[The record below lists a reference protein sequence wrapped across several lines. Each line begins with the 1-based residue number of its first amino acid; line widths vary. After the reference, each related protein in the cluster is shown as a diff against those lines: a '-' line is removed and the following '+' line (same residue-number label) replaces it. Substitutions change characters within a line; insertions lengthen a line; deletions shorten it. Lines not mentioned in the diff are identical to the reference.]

1 MKKSLIILGAILSL
15 LVILILLA
23 PIWINTYLNKNA
35 DQIFREMILK
45 ANGFLEHEVNFK
57 GISLSYH
64 LKGSSLKIDKIAIH
78 PKESLST
85 HYPKIVLS
93 AEDLEIS
100 GLNWSSYFLDS
111 SIEIQK
117 ASIQLLNVISF
128 TPELFKESLEKEN
141 KKSSYRKIKVDE
153 LSLKTLN
160 FQNKSTENDS
170 LRLRITNASLNVID
184 LSLLPRHLQ
193 NPFALFQAKEIEAN
207 VEEVR
212 IALDKYYQKLILH
225 DIYFD
230 SKHSNFEMVKV
241 QLDQTLNRQSFNQA
255 FSYRKDY
262 LSLSSDRVSGTGVD
276 WLNFFDHGNWHIEKI
291 KIQNPIL
298 NVFVNKQKPKNS
310 TSKKLLFAEQI
321 KTIKIPLQIDS
332 LVFQNAQVYFEEI
345 PEKDFYKN
353 GKLNFTNLEIS
364 ILNLTNQ
371 KQKLKEKSELLI
383 NAKGSFM
390 NSGNISLNVQQDLL
404 KENGQFKIQGHLGK
418 MPLQN
423 INEILEPETQVSIHS
438 GNLIDLSFQMIGNNH
453 SGEGELIV
461 QYEDLLVKLL
471 DKKEPKSS
479 NFWKQ
484 IASFIAN
491 TFVIKSNNPN
501 KRGQLIKG
509 KIDYQR
515 TKENSNINYWWQLI
529 LSGIKSTFEN
539 VSEEVEKSPV
549 NPSQIDI

>member
-1 MKKSLIILGAILSL
+1 MKKPLIILGAILSF
-15 LVILILLA
+15 LVILIFLM
-23 PIWINTYLNKNA
+23 PIWINAYLNKNA
-35 DQIFREMILK
+35 DEIFREMILK
-45 ANGFLEHEVNFK
+45 ANGFLEHEVNFE
-57 GISLSYH
+57 GISLSYD
-64 LKGSSLKIDKIAIH
+64 LRGTALKIDKIAIH

-85 HYPKIVLS
+85 HHPKIVLS

-100 GLNWSSYFLDS
+100 GFKWSSYFLGS
-111 SIEIQK
+111 SIEIRK
-117 ASIQLLNVISF
+117 ASIQMLNIISF
-128 TPELFKESLEKEN
+128 SPDLLKDSEEKKN
-141 KKSSYRKIKVDE
+141 IISNYRRIKVDE

-170 LRLRITNASLNVID
+170 LRLRITSASLNVTD
-184 LSLLPRHLQ
+184 LYLLPRHLQ

-225 DIYFD
+225 DISFD
-230 SKHSNFEMVKV
+230 SKRSNFEILKV
-241 QLDQTLNRQSFNQA
+241 HLNQTLNRNSFNQA
-255 FSYRKDY
+255 FGYRKDY

-276 WLNFFDHGNWHIEKI
+276 WLNFFDHGKWQTEKI

-298 NVFVNKQKPKNS
+298 KVFVNKQKPRNP
-310 TSKKLLFAEQI
+310 TTKKLLFAEQI
-321 KTIKIPLQIDS
+321 KNIKIPLKMDS
-332 LVFQNAQVYFEEI
+332 LVFQNAQVYLEEV

-353 GKLNFTNLEIS
+353 GKLNFTNLEIN

-371 KQKLKEKSELLI
+371 NEKLKEKPELLI

-390 NSGNISLNVQQDLL
+390 NSGKISLHVQQDLL
-404 KENGQFKIQGHLGK
+404 KENGEFKIQGHLGK
-418 MPLQN
+418 MPLQK
-423 INEILEPETQVSIHS
+423 INEILEPETQVSISS

-453 SGEGELIV
+453 SGQGELIV

-471 DKKEPKSS
+471 DKKDPKSS

-484 IASFIAN
+484 FASFIAN

-539 VSEEVEKSPV
+539 VSEEEETSKV
-549 NPSQIDI
+549 NPS